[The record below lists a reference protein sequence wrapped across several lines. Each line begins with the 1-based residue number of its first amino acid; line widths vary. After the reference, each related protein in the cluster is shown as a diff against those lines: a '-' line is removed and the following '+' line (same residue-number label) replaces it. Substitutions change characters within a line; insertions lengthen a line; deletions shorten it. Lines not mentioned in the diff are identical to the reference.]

1 MGNESV
7 SNPFET
13 GWRKDV
19 TVTLTGDGARVRVT
33 FSLAP
38 I

>member
-1 MGNESV
+1 VANL
-7 SNPFET
+7 FET

-19 TVTLTGDGARVRVT
+19 TITLTGDGARVRVT
-33 FSLAP
+33 FSLSP